1 MPLTNILVSEIF
13 DIWGIDFISPFPS
26 SFGNLYILL
35 AVDYMSNWIEEKV
48 TRTNDA
54 IITWQLGN
62 IENNTRFF

>member
-13 DIWGIDFISPFPS
+13 DVWGIDFISPFPS

-35 AVDYMSNWIEEKV
+35 AVDYMSNWIEAKV